1 MNHHYVSEHK
11 RAHQQKGVGLLEIL
25 ITVLLLSIGFL
36 AAAKMQVQGMRFSQS
51 AYIEAQAYFMI
62 TDMMDRMRS
71 NSAGVEAGHYDDKWT
86 AATAPN
92 PNCNTNF
99 CDAKKLAEQDL
110 FDWSAMIHSLRDTS
124 GFIPALPSSE
134 QVQAKAGIVL
144 MANGMYELRA
154 SWIERVGNEDKEQ
167 EMKLEFA
174 L

>member
-1 MNHHYVSEHK
+1 MNHHHASAHL
-11 RAHQQKGVGLLEIL
+11 RAHRQKGVGLLEIL

-36 AAAKMQVQGMRFSQS
+36 AAA
-51 AYIEAQAYFMI
+51 

-71 NSAGVEAGHYDDKWT
+71 NSAGVEAGHYNNKWT
-86 AATAPN
+86 AATLSDPS
-92 PNCNTNF
+92 CNTNF
-99 CDAKKLAEQDL
+99 CDEKKLAEQDL
-110 FDWSAMIHSLRDTS
+110 FDWSAMIHSLRNTD
-124 GFIPALPSSE
+124 GFIPALPSSDSF
-134 QVQAKAGIVL
+134 QAKAGIVL